1 MELTP
6 IYIIASYLLS
16 TDMLQIDSVSPLMAT
31 HFEGTRRRNEW
42 NNNKRL
48 EFCLLIA
55 ECLIGKREH
64 IDTSLGY
71 YLGTVKDRR
80 KRFGHTTI
88 TLNHSKQ
95 KTEGFDFYNKAFNV
109 FQVNRRAIGYTQAAA
124 FDFTPSFLK
133 SLNNLFPKIGNFSFI
148 KLFEWEPHQV
158 PEHDVYTY
166 IEPDLKFIEE
176 ELSRTESSLKNTER
190 WHLFA
195 IYVFA
200 NKNNGLFPQYYR
212 TNKTERL
219 YTFGCFGL
227 QSISKAMRNIVF
239 NQYHCYD
246 MQAAA
251 YNILLSKVKSEQL
264 HKYPSLLQYASDRQ
278 KYRQLI
284 ADDTGESVEHIKTA
298 LTAMLFGSD
307 LINSVKSDI
316 PQDIRE
322 NIAKH
327 PLTVA
332 MKNELSDLRQEV
344 CKGRNLNQNELDKRN
359 DIEKE
364 KRDEA
369 TLANKKRVYWKRHFM
384 VWLYQSHEMK
394 ALQAMRSLTHE
405 QDNCL
410 LLHDGLYTKTDMPVG
425 DFEAIIHNE
434 TGLSIK
440 IDLE

>member
-1 MELTP
+1 M
-6 IYIIASYLLS
+6 
-16 TDMLQIDSVSPLMAT
+16 
-31 HFEGTRRRNEW
+31 
-42 NNNKRL
+42 
-48 EFCLLIA
+48 
-55 ECLIGKREH
+55 
-64 IDTSLGY
+64 
-71 YLGTVKDRR
+71 
-80 KRFGHTTI
+80 
-88 TLNHSKQ
+88 
-95 KTEGFDFYNKAFNV
+95 
-109 FQVNRRAIGYTQAAA
+109 
-124 FDFTPSFLK
+124 
-133 SLNNLFPKIGNFSFI
+133 
-148 KLFEWEPHQV
+148 
-158 PEHDVYTY
+158 
-166 IEPDLKFIEE
+166 
-176 ELSRTESSLKNTER
+176 
-190 WHLFA
+190 
-195 IYVFA
+195 
-200 NKNNGLFPQYYR
+200 
-212 TNKTERL
+212 
-219 YTFGCFGL
+219 
-227 QSISKAMRNIVF
+227 
-239 NQYHCYD
+239 
-246 MQAAA
+246 
-251 YNILLSKVKSEQL
+251 
-264 HKYPSLLQYASDRQ
+264 
-278 KYRQLI
+278 I